1 MNRFYILTVFFKR
14 VRCPVLPF
22 VFSSAL
28 LVGAARPNIILIM
41 TDDQGFDDY
50 GFRQAPMQT
59 PVMDRM
65 AMEGVRFDRF
75 YTAPA
80 CAPTRSALMT
90 GRNYL
95 KTGTAA
101 VGFGAEGPHMDEY
114 LLGQAMQDAGYVTGM
129 VGKWNLGLSDA
140 ELPSR
145 RGFDQAWPIVQ
156 QEVRSYG
163 RYTHYNAPFFHNG
176 RYAGIEVGWQV
187 ERVTDKAID
196 FIKSNRDQPFFL
208 YIAYAQP
215 HEPWLCPKDYQQ
227 KYMDQGISPEY
238 AMFMGMMA
246 QLDEQ
251 LGRVLNAVESN
262 GISEDTIVLFLG
274 DNGPTPTTRI
284 LEKQPDGW
292 FRQTG
297 EYYTLNKEEWA
308 RRNPSG
314 FREKKATGWECAVR
328 NRLTVYCPARFKPR
342 VLKQERTLVMD
353 IYPTLVEL
361 AGGERPQSAP
371 RMDGRSLVP
380 LLKGGSEWV
389 AQDYFTAEAGKPQ
402 SYQKEDGWFY
412 RFSKHTLPLNERS
425 SSLYSG
431 DYVIVN
437 DNGNWSL
444 YNIVEDPGQ
453 QTDLSGSLPGKFMK
467 MRQRY
472 YAEFEA
478 ILSDPHAFTDPVQE
492 VNVRDG
498 REAYL
503 EIEGIY
509 RMKGKNSVTWANTFF
524 HEVNAVQEL
533 KVDVLE
539 AGEYEVT
546 LRALGVPASTRLR
559 LETGASRNDVALIEG
574 KKFHPLGR
582 IKLRAGEQTIA
593 LKLLDTAVPKKVSK
607 MGLYSLSLK
616 KID

>member
-1 MNRFYILTVFFKR
+1 MDRLKNLFGIFLFGCFYNA
-14 VRCPVLPF
+14 C
-22 VFSSAL
+22 SASES
-28 LVGAARPNIILIM
+28 RPNIILIM

-59 PVMDRM
+59 PNMDKM
-65 AMEGVRFDRF
+65 ARGGVRFDRF

-114 LLGQAMQDAGYVTGM
+114 LLGEAMQEAGYSTGM

-156 QEVRSYG
+156 EEVRSYG

-176 RYAGIEVGWQV
+176 RYVGIEEGWQV
-187 ERVTDKAID
+187 ESVTDKAIS
-196 FIKSNRDQPFFL
+196 FIESNKESPFFL
-208 YIAYAQP
+208 YLAYAQP
-215 HEPWLCPKDYQQ
+215 HEPWLCPKEYQQ
-227 KYMDQGISPEY
+227 KYIDQGIGPEY
-238 AMFMGMMA
+238 AMFLGMME

-251 LGRVLNAVESN
+251 LGRVLDSLEENH
-262 GISEDTIVLFLG
+262 ISENTIVLFLG

-284 LEKQPDGW
+284 LVQQADGW

-297 EYYTLNKEEWA
+297 DYYSLDKEEWA

-328 NRLTVYCPARFKPR
+328 NRLLVYCPAKYTPR
-342 VLKQERTLVMD
+342 VVTEQRTLVMD

-361 AGGERPQSAP
+361 AGGLRPTDAP
-371 RMDGRSLVP
+371 ELDGQSLVN
-380 LLKGGSEWV
+380 LLKGKIKWES
-389 AQDYFTAEAGKPQ
+389 QDYFTAEAGKPKMHQ
-402 SYQKEDGWFY
+402 RKDGWYY
-412 RFSKHTLPLNERS
+412 RFSEYTLPLDERS
-425 SSLYSG
+425 SCFYSG

-437 DNGNWSL
+437 DNGDWSL
-444 YNIVEDPGQ
+444 YNIVDDPQ
-453 QTDLSGSLPGKFMK
+453 QKADLQYQKPERFATMQKH
-467 MRQRY
+467 Y
-472 YAEFEA
+472 YLAYEE
-478 ILSDPHAFTDPVQE
+478 ILRDPHAFSDPVQE
-492 VNVRDG
+492 LNVSDG
-498 REAYL
+498 REGY
-503 EIEGIY
+503 IEMEGVY
-509 RMKGKNSVTWANTFF
+509 RMKGKNSVTWANTYF
-524 HEVNAVQEL
+524 HELNAAQEL
-533 KVDVLE
+533 KVDVSE

-546 LRALGVPASTRLR
+546 LRALGVPAETRVR
-559 LETGASRNDVALIEG
+559 FQAGASSNEFNLVQD
-574 KKFHPLGR
+574 KKFHSMGR
-582 IKLRAGEQTIA
+582 VRLDPGEQSFTFT
-593 LKLLDTAVPKKVSK
+593 LLDTADLKQVCN

-616 KID
+616 KIN